1 VSRKILV
8 SARSLADRST
18 SATPTGVMSTGVTSA
33 AVTPST
39 DPRGSRP
46 ARTPTG
52 SRPSTPRRRATDTD
66 LLMQYHRPLAYLR
79 WAVLIFDVAI
89 GSVYTDP
96 RRQLGALAPLVIWN
110 AFRSLQPL
118 RVNRK
123 NVVTAIWLVIDLS
136 VPISVVASSGGWAS
150 SFLLSLIPPL
160 VVAGLTQGRLIST
173 GLGLLT
179 GIFITSTMSL
189 QHQLTPSLIE
199 NGVRWTGV
207 LMIVSLATGLAYR
220 MVRDASSRQ
229 LQETEHMV
237 RLSEA
242 NALLYDLQ
250 RVARRL
256 PSSLDLAEVLRSTT
270 QKFSDL
276 TSRANSAVLFLEPE
290 TDRWTVAE
298 AFGASMPLVIESSA
312 LPAAARASI
321 AARTIVIEERSSPL
335 MSSAP
340 TTSAIYA
347 PLVARDQLIGLL
359 VAEDRIP
366 SELAETG
373 PTNHKIL
380 AEGFAQQAAVTLD
393 NARWFGRIRSAAADD
408 ERVRIARDLHDRV
421 GQSLALIGF
430 EIDRIARTPG
440 AHHVSEDLTVLR
452 GQVRSAVSEVRETL
466 YDLRTDVRD
475 DGVMTATLNDFLGRV
490 SERSNL
496 SVHLDT
502 LEPVALPVRL
512 SRELWHI
519 AQEAIIN
526 VERHASATQ
535 LWVTWHC
542 DGNAAL
548 LSVRDDGR
556 GFGPSDGRTD
566 SYGLRGLRERA
577 AAIGAFIDIQSAAG
591 EGTTLTVRLQDA

>member
-1 VSRKILV
+1 
-8 SARSLADRST
+8 
-18 SATPTGVMSTGVTSA
+18 
-33 AVTPST
+33 
-39 DPRGSRP
+39 
-46 ARTPTG
+46 
-52 SRPSTPRRRATDTD
+52 
-66 LLMQYHRPLAYLR
+66 MQYHRPLAYLR
-79 WAVLIFDVAI
+79 WAVLIFDIAI

-96 RRQLGALAPLVIWN
+96 RRQLGALGFLVVWN

-118 RVNRK
+118 RVNR
-123 NVVTAIWLVIDLS
+123 NNIVTAMWLVIDLS
-136 VPISVVASSGGWAS
+136 IPITVVLTSGGWAS

-179 GIFITSTMSL
+179 GVIVTATMSMR
-189 QHQLTPSLIE
+189 HELTPNLIE

-270 QKFSDL
+270 QGFSDL
-276 TSRANSAVLFLEPE
+276 TSRANSAVLFLEPD
-290 TDRWTVAE
+290 TGRWTVAE

-321 AARTIVIEERSSPL
+321 AARTVVVEERSSPL
-335 MSSAP
+335 MSNAA

-359 VAEDRIP
+359 VAEDRVTV
-366 SELAETG
+366 ELVDAG
-373 PTNHKIL
+373 QPNHK
-380 AEGFAQQAAVTLD
+380 AEVEGFSQQAAVTLD

-430 EIDRIARTPG
+430 EIDRIARTSG
-440 AHHVSEDLTVLR
+440 ASHVSDDLAILR

-475 DGVMTATLNDFLGRV
+475 DGEMTATLNDFLERV
-490 SERSNL
+490 GERSHL

-502 LEPVALPVRL
+502 KEPVALPVRL
-512 SRELWHI
+512 ARELWHI

-526 VERHASATQ
+526 VERHARASE

-542 DGNAAL
+542 DGNVAL
-548 LSVRDDGR
+548 LCVRDNGC
-556 GFGPSDGRTD
+556 GFGPSDGRRD

-577 AAIGAFIDIQSAAG
+577 AAIGALIDIESAAG